1 MLASIF
7 MAPSLVKAEII
18 SPMMAPSASN
28 LGISVSG
35 HAEVD
40 AKPDVAYADIGVVT
54 QAATQADA
62 ASQNATKMDAVKAAL
77 TKSGV
82 ADIDIKTNYYQIEP
96 QYDYRSSPA
105 VLTGYQVSNFL
116 KVTIRNLPKAGLI
129 VDHATQAGAN
139 QVNGVNYDL
148 ADRNQVEAQAL
159 AAAVTN
165 ARSKAD
171 LMAGV
176 AGVTVGRLLNLDETN
191 QEQPRPVMPMMMN
204 RAMASSAASAPTTS
218 LTPDT
223 IVITADVT
231 ALYAIGYGK

>member
-18 SPMMAPSASN
+18 SPMMAPPVSN

-96 QYDYRSSPA
+96 QYDYR
-105 VLTGYQVSNFL
+105 
-116 KVTIRNLPKAGLI
+116 
-129 VDHATQAGAN
+129 
-139 QVNGVNYDL
+139 
-148 ADRNQVEAQAL
+148 
-159 AAAVTN
+159 
-165 ARSKAD
+165 
-171 LMAGV
+171 
-176 AGVTVGRLLNLDETN
+176 
-191 QEQPRPVMPMMMN
+191 
-204 RAMASSAASAPTTS
+204 
-218 LTPDT
+218 
-223 IVITADVT
+223 
-231 ALYAIGYGK
+231 